1 MLCPISNRRFVP
13 ISNIED
19 ANHTDE
25 SKRMPPALISTPISI
40 DKTAI
45 RAGVDFGR

>member
-1 MLCPISNRRFVP
+1 VP
-13 ISNIED
+13 VEEPSTASISNIED